1 MPWYVDASIVV
12 HAVLPWGD
20 ERAPRWLDSL
30 TANGDTAVSSTLLLL
45 EVTRALRRERLD
57 VSLARAVTRAVE
69 VVSIDD
75 DILRAAGA
83 IEPHVKS
90 LDAIHLATCQLLG
103 ANVTVATHDTAMQ
116 QVAQQLGFETFD
128 PLA

>member
-1 MPWYVDASIVV
+1 MVWYVDASVVV
-12 HAVLPWGD
+12 HAVLPWGH

-30 TANGDTAVSSTLLLL
+30 TGQGDVAVSSTLLLL

-57 VSLARAVTRAVE
+57 VSLARTVSGTVE
-69 VVSIDD
+69 LVSIDD
-75 DILRAAGA
+75 GILRAAGA

-103 ANVTVATHDTAMQ
+103 ANVTVATHDAAMR
-116 QVAQQLGFETFD
+116 QVAQQLGLETFD

>member
-1 MPWYVDASIVV
+1 VRWYVDASIVV

-20 ERAPRWLDSL
+20 ERAPQWLDSL
-30 TANGDTAVSSTLLLL
+30 TGRGDAAVSSTLLRL

-57 VSLARAVTRAVE
+57 VSLARTAAAIE
-69 VVSIDD
+69 LVSIDD
-75 DILRAAGA
+75 GILHAAGA
-83 IEPHVKS
+83 IGAHVKS

-103 ANVTVATHDTAMQ
+103 ANVTVATHDAAMQ
-116 QVAQQLGFETFD
+116 WVAQQLGFETFD